1 MRRTKEDA
9 ALTRETVLDAALAVF
24 SRQGYTATT
33 LDDIAQEA
41 GVTRG
46 AIYWHFGGKAELYNA
61 LLEERFARAFAGMAK
76 LLAEPGTPLQI
87 VRRLLVWQMVLIEE
101 DAEYRDVMELT
112 LFKTAVTPDLAE
124 GLKHKVKATQQMLR
138 QLSKLFRQAVKAGEV
153 RQKIDSD
160 SAALAALGLTT
171 GLTSLWL
178 LNPSSFSIKARAP
191 EIVDLFLS
199 GMAN

>member
-1 MRRTKEDA
+1 MRRTKKDA

-24 SRQGYTATT
+24 SRQGYAATT
-33 LDDIAQEA
+33 LDHIAQEA

-61 LLEERFARAFAGMAK
+61 LLEERFARAFAGVAK
-76 LLAEPGTPLQI
+76 LLAEPGPPLQI
-87 VRRLLVWQMVLIEE
+87 IRRLLVWQMTLIEE

-153 RQKIDSD
+153 RQKIDAD

>member
-24 SRQGYTATT
+24 SRQGYAATT
-33 LDDIAQEA
+33 LDHIAQEA

-153 RQKIDSD
+153 RQKIDAD

>member
-33 LDDIAQEA
+33 LDHIAQEA

-61 LLEERFARAFAGMAK
+61 LVEERFARAFAGLAK
-76 LLAEPGTPLQI
+76 LLAEPGPPLQI
-87 VRRLLVWQMVLIEE
+87 IRRLLVWQMALIEE

-124 GLKHKVKATQQMLR
+124 GLKHKVIATQQLLR
-138 QLSKLFRQAVKAGEV
+138 QLSKLFRQAVKADEV
-153 RQKIDSD
+153 RQKIDAD

>member
-1 MRRTKEDA
+1 MRRTKEAA

-33 LDDIAQEA
+33 LDHIAQEA

-61 LLEERFARAFAGMAK
+61 LLEERFARAFAGMTK

-87 VRRLLVWQMVLIEE
+87 IRRLLVWQMALIEE
-101 DAEYRDVMELT
+101 DAEYRSVMELT

-160 SAALAALGLTT
+160 SAALAVLGLTT

-199 GMAN
+199 GMAH

>member
-33 LDDIAQEA
+33 LDHIAQEA

-61 LLEERFARAFAGMAK
+61 LVEERFARAFAGLAK
-76 LLAEPGTPLQI
+76 LLAEPGPPLQI
-87 VRRLLVWQMVLIEE
+87 IRRLLVWQMALIEE
-101 DAEYRDVMELT
+101 DAEYRGLMELT
-112 LFKTAVTPDLAE
+112 LFKTAVTPELAE
-124 GLKHKVKATQQMLR
+124 GLKHKVKATQQLLR

-153 RQKIDSD
+153 PQKIDPD

>member
-24 SRQGYTATT
+24 SRQGYAATT
-33 LDDIAQEA
+33 LDHIAQEA